1 MCQDEVDCC
10 VFNWG
15 KDCGEKKNYQFR
27 YFLPYNKYVYKYVL
41 FLFTHRALRSN
52 GEGNWFTRRIGYFN
66 LFGISF
72 WSKIPFVIII
82 SYI

>member
-1 MCQDEVDCC
+1 MEKRKIINLGISFLIISMCTSM
-10 VFNWG
+10 F
-15 KDCGEKKNYQFR
+15 FS
-27 YFLPYNKYVYKYVL
+27 F
-41 FLFTHRALRSN
+41 FTHRALKSN

-82 SYI
+82 SYIWLDESAA